1 MRLPFRTAIFWLHLT
16 AGVVAGSIVLIM
28 SLTGVLL
35 MYEQQITE
43 WADRD
48 LRPQPPAPG
57 AVRLPVETLLAK
69 AAASQPGAR
78 PSSVTVQAGPG
89 APAQVSF
96 GRDRTLFVDPYSGE
110 VLGEGSPKVRAAF
123 HRITDWHRW
132 LGAGDENRDMG
143 RRITGA
149 CNLAFLFLVISGL
162 YLWVPRKWIRA
173 QVRNVAWFRR
183 GLSSKARD
191 FNWHNTIGLWI
202 WLPLFLIV
210 LSGVFL
216 SYPWATDLLLRLT
229 GEEVA
234 SRREGSGPGGP
245 GRAEG
250 GPRGREGGRDG
261 GGRDEI
267 PLDGLDELWAQAE
280 GKVADWQS
288 ISLRLPSAPDAPV
301 TFTILRGGRG
311 RPDLRAQLTLDRA
324 SGEEKTWQ
332 TYASQG
338 FGRRVRTWM
347 RWLHTGE
354 AGGWIGQTIAGIAS
368 AGAAVLVW
376 TGLAL
381 SWRRFYSRKKT
392 TAERPVNAPADLTEG
407 AL

>member
-1 MRLPFRTAIFWLHLT
+1 MKLPFRTAIFWLHLAT
-16 AGVVAGSIVLIM
+16 GIVAGSIVLIM
-28 SLTGVLL
+28 SVTGVLL
-35 MYEQQITE
+35 MYERQIVE

-48 LRPQPPAPG
+48 LRPRPPAPG
-57 AVRLPVETLLAK
+57 AERLPVETLLAS
-69 AAASQPGAR
+69 AAAHQPGAK
-78 PSSVTVQAGPG
+78 PSSLTIQAD
-89 APAQVSF
+89 PAAAVQVSL
-96 GRDRTLFVDPYSGE
+96 GRERTLFVDPYSGE

-123 HRITDWHRW
+123 HLITDWHRW
-132 LGAGDENRDMG
+132 LGAADEQRDMG

-162 YLWVPRKWIRA
+162 YLWFPRKWTRV
-173 QVRNVAWFRR
+173 QVRNIAWFRG
-183 GLSSKARD
+183 GLSGKARD

-202 WLPLFLIV
+202 WLPLFLVV
-210 LSGVFL
+210 LSGVFI
-216 SYPWATDLLLRLT
+216 SYPWATDLLYRLT
-229 GEEVA
+229 GEEVTP
-234 SRREGSGPGGP
+234 RREGSGPGGP
-245 GRAEG
+245 G
-250 GPRGREGGRDG
+250 GPGRGPEGGRDR
-261 GGRDEI
+261 GREEI
-267 PLDGLDELWAQAE
+267 PLEGLDELWAQAE

-288 ISLRLPSAPDAPV
+288 ISLRLPSDLEAPV

-324 SGEEKTWQ
+324 SGEEKTLQ

-338 FGRRVRTWM
+338 FGRRVRAWM

-381 SWRRFYSRKKT
+381 SWRRFFSRKKT
-392 TAERPVNAPADLTEG
+392 TVERPLSAPTDLSEG

>member
-1 MRLPFRTAIFWLHLT
+1 MKLPFRTVIFWCHLA

-28 SLTGVLL
+28 SVTGVLL
-35 MYEQQITE
+35 MYERQITE

-48 LRPQPPAPG
+48 LRPRPPAPG
-57 AVRLPVETLLAK
+57 TERLPVETLLAN
-69 AAASQPGAR
+69 AAASQPGAK
-78 PSSVTVQAGPG
+78 PSSVTILSDPA
-89 APAQVSF
+89 AAAQVSL
-96 GRDRTLFVDPYSGE
+96 GRELTLFVDPYSGE
-110 VLGEGSPKVRAAF
+110 VLGEGSPKIRAAF
-123 HRITDWHRW
+123 HLITDWHRW
-132 LGAGDENRDMG
+132 LGASEEGRDTG

-149 CNLAFLFLVISGL
+149 CNLAFLFLVITGL
-162 YLWVPRKWIRA
+162 YLWVPRKWTRV
-173 QVRNVAWFRR
+173 QVRSVAWFRR
-183 GLSSKARD
+183 GLSGKARD

-210 LSGVFL
+210 LSGVFI

-229 GEEVA
+229 GEEVTP
-234 SRREGSGPGGP
+234 RRAEGPGAGP
-245 GRAEG
+245 G
-250 GPRGREGGRDG
+250 GPRGRDG
-261 GGRDEI
+261 SRREEV

-280 GKVADWQS
+280 EKTADWQS
-288 ISLRLPSAPDAPV
+288 ISLRLPSSMEAPV

-311 RPDLRAQLTLDRA
+311 RPDLRAQLTFDRA

-338 FGRRVRTWM
+338 FGRRVRAWM

-354 AGGWIGQTIAGIAS
+354 AGGWIGQTLAGIAS

-381 SWRRFYSRKKT
+381 SWRRFFSRKKT
-392 TAERPVNAPADLTEG
+392 TVERPLSAPTDLSEG

>member
-1 MRLPFRTAIFWLHLT
+1 MRLPLRTAIFWLHLAT
-16 AGVVAGSIVLIM
+16 GIVAGSVVLIM

-35 MYEQQITE
+35 MYEQQIVE

-48 LRPQPPAPG
+48 LRSPAVPG
-57 AVRLPVETLLAK
+57 AARLPVETLLAK
-69 AAASQPGAR
+69 AASSQPAGK
-78 PSSVTVQAGPG
+78 PSSVTVQADPE
-89 APAQVSF
+89 APVQVSL
-96 GRDRTLFVDPYSGE
+96 GREKTLFVDPYSGE
-110 VLGEGSPKVRAAF
+110 VLGEGSPQVRAAF
-123 HRITDWHRW
+123 RRITDWHRW
-132 LGAGDENRDMG
+132 LGAGEEGRDVG

-149 CNLAFLFLVISGL
+149 CNLAFLFLVLSGL
-162 YLWVPRKWIRA
+162 YLWFPRKWTRV

-183 GLSSKARD
+183 GLSGKARD

-216 SYPWATDLLLRLT
+216 SYPWASDLLLRMT

-234 SRREGSGPGGP
+234 SRREGSGP
-245 GRAEG
+245 R
-250 GPRGREGGRDG
+250 GRDG
-261 GGRDEI
+261 GREEV
-267 PLDGLDELWAQAE
+267 PLDGLNERWAQAE

-288 ISLRLPSAPDAPV
+288 ISLRLPSSPDAPV

-338 FGRRVRTWM
+338 FGRRVRAWM

-354 AGGWIGQTIAGIAS
+354 AGGWLGQTLAGIAS
-368 AGAAVLVW
+368 AGATVLVW

-381 SWRRFYSRKKT
+381 SWRRFFPYKKPT
-392 TAERPVNAPADLTEG
+392 TARALSAPADFSEG
-407 AL
+407 SR